1 MSLQT
6 FLHNLHFDIEKA
18 NQSDWEVDWKDAP
31 LTYKIY
37 KDLPTI
43 PLSLNVPLSL
53 KEKKDAIEPNL
64 DEIGYFLWYVY
75 GVTQV
80 AQTAITSGSNE
91 MVNMMSS
98 NRRFIPSG
106 GGLYPNEL
114 YLYIKSDQVSS
125 GIYHYD
131 VARHCLVL
139 LREGN
144 FDFYV
149 SRALGNRCDLP
160 KCFGT
165 IFISTMFWKNFFK
178 YNNFS
183 YRLQGLDC
191 GVLIGQ
197 ILEMAKRFGFKAGVY
212 YQFLD
217 QAINHLIG
225 ITEREESVYGVIP
238 LSIEES
244 ALISNDNAKS
254 KNYNST
260 DLSKELQAITHKYLV
275 KSKKIREFPML
286 IKLNKVS
293 MIESTQ
299 TFRKVDETVAALDER
314 YRIILSKVERLSY
327 DLATI
332 CKERFSPELD
342 FVLRS
347 ISQKN
352 LATLLKE
359 ATASFSYVN
368 DLDGSLKNN
377 NNRPK
382 LYLCLYNVEGIN
394 NGAYYYDDFTH
405 TLIQTK
411 LGDQRMQLQLGMN
424 APTVNLFQVPICI
437 HVVGNKEHIRST
449 HSYRGYRIQQ
459 MEAGIMVQR
468 LLIAA
473 SALGLGGHPLLGY
486 NVKLCDEL
494 YQLEEIGKTSLIQ
507 IPIGHY
513 RNRPWLKG
521 NLQS

>member
-18 NQSDWEVDWKDAP
+18 NQSDWEVDWEDAP
-31 LTYKIY
+31 LTYKLY

-53 KEKKDAIEPNL
+53 KEIRNASEPNI

-75 GVTQV
+75 GLTQV
-80 AQTAITSGSNE
+80 AQTAIASGSNE

-114 YLYIKSDQVSS
+114 YLYLKSEHVCS

-144 FDFYV
+144 FDSYV
-149 SRALGNRCDLP
+149 SRALGDRCDLP
-160 KCFGT
+160 KCFCT

-197 ILEMAKRFGFKAGVY
+197 ILEAAKRFGLKAGVY

-225 ITEREESVYGVIP
+225 INEREESVYGIIP
-238 LSIEES
+238 LSIEVTS
-244 ALISNDNAKS
+244 LMSKDNAKS
-254 KNYNST
+254 KHHYSI
-260 DLSKELQAITHKYLV
+260 DLSKELQAVSHKYLI

-299 TFRKVDETVAALDER
+299 SFRKVDETVDPVDER
-314 YRIILSKVERLSY
+314 HRIILPKVERLSY
-327 DLATI
+327 DFAAI

-342 FVLRS
+342 FVLSS
-347 ISQKN
+347 ISQIK

-359 ATASFSYVN
+359 ATASFSYIN
-368 DLDGSLKNN
+368 DLDRSFKNSK
-377 NNRPK
+377 NRPK

-394 NGAYYYDDFTH
+394 NGAYYYDDRTH
-405 TLIQTK
+405 TLVQMK
-411 LGDQRMQLQLGMN
+411 LGDHRIQLQSGMN

-437 HVVGNKEHIRST
+437 HVMGNTEHLKST

-473 SALGLGGHPLLGY
+473 SALGMGGHPLLGY
-486 NVKLCDEL
+486 NTKLCDEI
-494 YQLEEIGKTSLIQ
+494 YGLEKMGKTSLIQ

-521 NLQS
+521 NLHS

>member
-18 NQSDWEVDWKDAP
+18 NQSDWEVDWEDAP
-31 LTYKIY
+31 LTYKLY

-53 KEKKDAIEPNL
+53 KENRAKMKPNL
-64 DEIGYFLWYVY
+64 NEIGYLLWYVY
-75 GVTQV
+75 GLTQV
-80 AQTAITSGSNE
+80 AQTAISSGSNGT
-91 MVNMMSS
+91 VSIMSS
-98 NRRFIPSG
+98 NRRFVPSG

-114 YLYIKSDQVSS
+114 YVYLKCENVSS

-144 FDFYV
+144 FDSYV
-149 SRALGNRCDLP
+149 SRALGNRCEIP
-160 KCFGT
+160 KCFCT
-165 IFISTMFWKNFFK
+165 VFISTMFWKNFFK

-191 GVLIGQ
+191 GVLMGQ

-225 ITEREESVYGVIP
+225 LHEREESVYSTI
-238 LSIEES
+238 LLTIEKN
-244 ALISNDNAKS
+244 ALFSNENVKS

-260 DLSKELQAITHKYLV
+260 DLSKELPTVSHQYLV
-275 KSKKIREFPML
+275 KSKRIKDFPML
-286 IKLNKVS
+286 IKMNKVA
-293 MIESTQ
+293 MMETTQ
-299 TFRKVDETVAALDER
+299 TFRKVDKNVNVINNR
-314 YRIILSKVERLSY
+314 QRIMLPKVERISY
-327 DLATI
+327 DLATV
-332 CKERFSPELD
+332 CKERFSPEMD
-342 FVLRS
+342 FILHP
-347 ISQKN
+347 ISQLK
-352 LATLLKE
+352 LATLLQE
-359 ATASFSYVN
+359 ATASFSYLN
-368 DLDGSLKNN
+368 DLDESFKKNK
-377 NNRPK
+377 NRPQI
-382 LYLCLYNVEGIN
+382 YLCLYKIEGIN
-394 NGAYYYDDFTH
+394 NGAYYYDDQTH
-405 TLIQTK
+405 SLEQIK
-411 LGDQRMQLQLGMN
+411 LGDHRVQLQNGMN
-424 APTVNLFQVPICI
+424 AANVNLFQVPICL
-437 HVVGNKEHIRST
+437 HVVGNKEHIKSS

-459 MEAGIMVQR
+459 MEAGMMVQR

-494 YQLEEIGKTSLIQ
+494 YQLDEIGKTSLIQ
-507 IPIGHY
+507 IPIGYY
-513 RNRPWLKG
+513 RNRPWIQGSLH
-521 NLQS
+521 S